1 MFDVIAIGSAVYD
14 GFMEAD
20 LKEIK
25 DKTTASGKSLRL
37 PLGEKISGKSVSFE
51 IGGNAVNAAVTFS
64 RQGYRAGICA
74 RIGRDIRGEEIR
86 RRLIEEKIK
95 LDFME
100 IDPRLQT
107 SFSAVFLSRGERT
120 IINFPGSGNNLSL
133 AGILEAKPR
142 TKWFY
147 VSLPGDSYKALPDI
161 VSLAKEQSAKIAF
174 NPTARH
180 IQKSRQAILKLLPK
194 IDFLVLNETEASMLT
209 SIDFKNPERA
219 FKKLDKV
226 MPGILAVTYGTK
238 GAAVSDGRFV
248 YRTGIFQNKKTADRT
263 GAGDAFGSGFVSGL
277 MRGGIELAIR
287 LGLANAASV
296 VEAIGAN
303 KNSLTRED
311 FEKSSR
317 WSKVSIK
324 TKKINP

>member
-1 MFDVIAIGSAVYD
+1 MFDVISIGSAVYD
-14 GFMEAD
+14 GFMETD

-25 DKTTASGKSLRL
+25 DKTTAFGKSLRL
-37 PLGEKISGKSVSFE
+37 PLGEKISGRNVSFE

-64 RQGYRAGICA
+64 RQGYRTGIFA
-74 RIGRDIRGEEIR
+74 RIGRDIQGEEIR
-86 RRLIEEKIK
+86 RRLAEEKIK

-100 IDPRLQT
+100 FDSRIQT
-107 SFSAVFLSRGERT
+107 SFSAIFLSKGERT

-133 AGILEAKPR
+133 AGLLKVKPK

-147 VSLPGDSYKALPDI
+147 VSLPGDSYKALPNI
-161 VSLAKEQSAKIAF
+161 VSLAKKQSAKIAF
-174 NPTARH
+174 NPTMRH
-180 IQKSRQAILKLLPK
+180 IRESKQTILKLLPK
-194 IDFLVLNETEASMLT
+194 MDFLVLNETEASILT
-209 SIDFKNPERA
+209 GIDFENPIKSFR
-219 FKKLDKV
+219 KLDKA
-226 MPGILAVTYGTK
+226 MPGILAVTYGQK

-248 YRTGIFQNKKTADRT
+248 YRTGIFQNRKTVDRT

-277 MRGGIELAIR
+277 MRGDIKLAIR

-303 KNSLTRED
+303 KNSLTRND
-311 FEKSSR
+311 FEKSNR

-324 TKKINP
+324 TEKINP